1 MSNMSLIT
9 VGRASIKRNINS
21 KHAAAVLCNNHTPS
35 IGIIPDDLPEEIRN
49 LSASFPLAW
58 SMCNSNSSA
67 QSEVTA
73 ANIIQRI
80 RAFLPPRDEATLL
93 CRIVRENL
101 LWQSVTTLSCRVL
114 TFNSLLQAE
123 LHYVGES
130 QRVPYI

>member
-1 MSNMSLIT
+1 
-9 VGRASIKRNINS
+9 
-21 KHAAAVLCNNHTPS
+21 
-35 IGIIPDDLPEEIRN
+35 
-49 LSASFPLAW
+49 
-58 SMCNSNSSA
+58 MCNSNSSA